1 MLEFKKINL
10 SDFEILK
17 KYAVSS
23 GRFSCESNFVNLF
36 VWQSAYNNMYAIYD
50 DILFIKSG
58 KGNEETFRLP
68 FGSDLEKGISLLRE
82 YTGNPTPPFW
92 VQEGECFYEFYSK
105 YKNEY
110 QLIPERDAFDY
121 IYLQSNLANLSG
133 KKYHSKRNHISS
145 FSKKYNW
152 QFKEIFEEDIQEVL
166 ECADKWYAFNALRYD
181 RYMECEKQGIKT
193 VLQNFRLFNMKGGA
207 VYVDGV
213 MVAFTLGSPINSE
226 IFDIHI
232 EKALPQ
238 YAEAYT
244 VINNE
249 FAKILGDYKFINRE
263 DDMGLEGLRKAKLSY
278 KPDILLKKY
287 FCIPKKQVLKQI
299 YHSNF
304 GEEDN
309 TFEDKLFKTNFEN
322 CFYLEKEGE
331 IVSMCFALPCKL
343 QNKKALYIFAVATD
357 EKHRNKGYAKEL
369 LQKIK
374 SETDAV
380 LILRPIND
388 DLIEFYKKSGFNTF
402 LATNTPND
410 FKLKPEKCFLELAE
424 EHKETKGDYTAMY
437 YYTENLE
444 LDGLYFP
451 YSMP

>member
-1 MLEFKKINL
+1 MLKFKKIEL
-10 SDFEILK
+10 KDLEILK
-17 KYAVSS
+17 EFAISS

-36 VWQSAYNNMYAIYD
+36 VWQSAYDNMYAVCD
-50 DILFIKSG
+50 GMMFVKSG
-58 KGNEETFRLP
+58 NGEDESFRLP
-68 FGSDLEKGISLLRE
+68 FGDDLEKGLSLLRE

-105 YKNEY
+105 YKNQY

-145 FSKKYNW
+145 FSKQYDW
-152 QFKEIFEEDIQEVL
+152 EYKEITKQNFADVL
-166 ECADKWYAFNALRYD
+166 ECADEWYALNAERAD
-181 RYMECEKQGIKT
+181 KYMECEKQGIKT
-193 VLQNFRLFNMKGGA
+193 ILQNFELLNIKGGA
-207 VYVDGV
+207 IYIDGKV
-213 MVAFTLGSPINSE
+213 VAFALGSPINSE

-238 YAEAYT
+238 YATAYA

-249 FAKILGDYKFINRE
+249 FAKTLGDYKFINRE

-287 FCIPKKQVLKQI
+287 FCVPKKDILRKI
-299 YHSNF
+299 YHDNF

-309 TFEDKLFKTNFEN
+309 TFEKKLFETNFQN
-322 CFYLEKEGE
+322 CFYLEKDGE
-331 IVSMCFALPCKL
+331 IVSMCFGLPCRLKD
-343 QNKKALYIFAVATD
+343 KKALYIFAVATD

-369 LQKIK
+369 LKEIK
-374 SETDAV
+374 DKTDAV
-380 LILRPIND
+380 LILRPVNES
-388 DLIEFYKKSGFNTF
+388 LIEFYKKSGFKTFTATNNQNDFELQIGF
-402 LATNTPND
+402 LA
-410 FKLKPEKCFLELAE
+410 LAKDY
-424 EHKETKGDYTAMY
+424 KETIGNYTAMY
-437 YYTENLE
+437 YYPENLE